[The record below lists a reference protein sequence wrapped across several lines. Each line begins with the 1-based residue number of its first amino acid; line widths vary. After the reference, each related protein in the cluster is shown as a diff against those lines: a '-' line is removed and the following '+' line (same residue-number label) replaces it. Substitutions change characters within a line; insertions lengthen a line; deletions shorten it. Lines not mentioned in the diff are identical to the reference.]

1 MTLAT
6 EGIWFVYMDK
16 NSPVNCVTK
25 ISQHSMESIYIKE
38 KSMALCIKFGLHNI
52 NQMKILIVKFTR
64 LISLEAANVC

>member
-6 EGIWFVYMDK
+6 EDIWFVYMDK

-38 KSMALCIKFGLHNI
+38 KSMALCIKGGI
-52 NQMKILIVKFTR
+52 
-64 LISLEAANVC
+64 ISEKC